1 MEGYVAPLYVAQSSP
16 FMFTAHKKCHHTCLN
31 HNHLLYMYSICNF
44 MNNKSGPNIASI
56 PSREDEKYWYC
67 TCILD
72 RGLLEY
78 EMDMT
83 WHDTTQHDMGNC
95 LGGKV
100 E

>member
-1 MEGYVAPLYVAQSSP
+1 
-16 FMFTAHKKCHHTCLN
+16 
-31 HNHLLYMYSICNF
+31 

-56 PSREDEKYWYC
+56 PSREGEKYWY
-67 TCILD
+67 CILD
-72 RGLLEY
+72 RGLLEH
-78 EMDMT
+78 EIDMT